1 MPLVFSSLSQLVAGA
16 SAGPY
21 TTPSTA
27 KGVLIINS
35 SPANLTFTAG
45 TLGSIPVI
53 AYSSAVLAVN
63 PNDGLSFTVD
73 AVGATNPG
81 FAQTFVDLNYL
92 LSNVTPS
99 FQGLPSTQT
108 LPVGTD
114 GGSPAVQAAI
124 VSNVPQKGT
133 LSDASGTV
141 AIAGT
146 SQLGLAAGSAKQYL
160 LVQNMSTTGGQNLYL
175 NWGNAAAETAGSVML
190 QPGGALVFE
199 ADFLP
204 SEVLNVTSNT
214 TGLPFTIKYA

>member
-16 SAGPY
+16 NAGPY

-45 TLGSIPVI
+45 TLGAIPVI

-63 PNDGLSFTVD
+63 PNDGLSFSVD
-73 AVGATNPG
+73 AVGAVNPG
-81 FAQTFVDLNYL
+81 FTQTFVDLNYL

-114 GGSPAVQAAI
+114 GAGTQAGIFSPL
-124 VSNVPQKGT
+124 PQKGT

-141 AIAGT
+141 AVAGT

-204 SEVLNVTSNT
+204 SDALNVTSNT
-214 TGLPFTIKYA
+214 AGLPFTIKYA